1 MFQNEV
7 LLEILNRK
15 RENKLAHAYL
25 IETNN
30 IERALKDLKDL
41 IKTLN
46 CPEEYKTNC
55 STCNLCNLIN
65 KNNLPSLKIIEPDG
79 TSIKKQQIEDLK
91 IDFGTMPIYSTY
103 NTYIIKYADK
113 LNASS
118 ANSMLKFVEEPTS
131 GILGFFLTTSKDS
144 MMDTIKS
151 RCQTLVLNYE
161 VKKLTDKLEIDEET
175 YEKYKRTIIN
185 YLDKLYSTDYINN
198 KILILNNY
206 PERKEVIIFLKF
218 LFNIYHNYFLKILGK
233 QFEEELTNIYQVT
246 DSLDLINKKLQILTT
261 ILNEM
266 SYNVN
271 IELILDKLVIEMR
284 GTHE

>member
-1 MFQNEV
+1 
-7 LLEILNRK
+7 
-15 RENKLAHAYL
+15 
-25 IETNN
+25 
-30 IERALKDLKDL
+30 
-41 IKTLN
+41 
-46 CPEEYKTNC
+46 
-55 STCNLCNLIN
+55 
-65 KNNLPSLKIIEPDG
+65 
-79 TSIKKQQIEDLK
+79 
-91 IDFGTMPIYSTY
+91 MPIYSTY

-161 VKKLTDKLEIDEET
+161 VEKLTDKLEIDEET

-198 KILILNNY
+198 KVLILNNY

>member
-1 MFQNEV
+1 
-7 LLEILNRK
+7 
-15 RENKLAHAYL
+15 
-25 IETNN
+25 
-30 IERALKDLKDL
+30 
-41 IKTLN
+41 
-46 CPEEYKTNC
+46 
-55 STCNLCNLIN
+55 
-65 KNNLPSLKIIEPDG
+65 
-79 TSIKKQQIEDLK
+79 
-91 IDFGTMPIYSTY
+91 
-103 NTYIIKYADK
+103 
-113 LNASS
+113 
-118 ANSMLKFVEEPTS
+118 
-131 GILGFFLTTSKDS
+131 

-161 VKKLTDKLEIDEET
+161 VEKLTDKLEIDEET

-198 KILILNNY
+198 KVLILNNY